1 MVYTDIGID
10 MGTSDI
16 VVWYKGKGVIIH
28 EPTMVAYDKEDDKM
42 IAFGEE
48 ARHLVTRTQGNI
60 VAIRPFKSGTISDYS
75 VTERLMRHYIQLS
88 MGRHMFRKP
97 YISLCVPSGVT
108 EVERRAVEEA
118 AYQAGASR
126 DKYDGWRGKRQGEFT
141 LEDYYALPEDQQA
154 ELIDGVIY
162 DMTAPALTH
171 QQALVFLVR
180 IIGDHIISHKGK
192 CVLSAAPTDVRL
204 DLDDRTMVQPDV
216 LVVCERK
223 QLIRRRVEGAPDL
236 VIEILSPST
245 RRKDLHIKSGKYARA
260 GVGELWLV
268 DLRDRRIIVYEF
280 DQEDR
285 ISLYSIRDQVP
296 VGIFGGELVI
306 DFSELDDYLTDLF
319 GEDWNLEESE
329 ISG

>member
-1 MVYTDIGID
+1 MTID
-10 MGTSDI
+10 
-16 VVWYKGKGVIIH
+16 
-28 EPTMVAYDKEDDKM
+28 EM
-42 IAFGEE
+42 IRRKQELGYSYE
-48 ARHLVTRTQGNI
+48 
-60 VAIRPFKSGTISDYS
+60 KIS
-75 VTERLMRHYIQLS
+75 EL
-88 MGRHMFRKP
+88 
-97 YISLCVPSGVT
+97 SGVPVGT
-108 EVERRAVEEA
+108 VQKIFSGQTKSPRYMTLLALERMFEEVSPGGSGSSFVREPMF

>member
-1 MVYTDIGID
+1 MTID
-10 MGTSDI
+10 
-16 VVWYKGKGVIIH
+16 
-28 EPTMVAYDKEDDKM
+28 EM
-42 IAFGEE
+42 IRRKQELGYSYE
-48 ARHLVTRTQGNI
+48 
-60 VAIRPFKSGTISDYS
+60 KIS
-75 VTERLMRHYIQLS
+75 EL
-88 MGRHMFRKP
+88 
-97 YISLCVPSGVT
+97 SGVPVGT
-108 EVERRAVEEA
+108 VQKIFSGQTKSPRYMTLLALERMFDEISPDHSQYIVREPMF

-162 DMTAPALTH
+162 DMTAPDLTH
-171 QQALVFLVR
+171 QQALVFLVSEFR
-180 IIGDHIISHKGK
+180 GHIISHKGK

>member
-1 MVYTDIGID
+1 MTID
-10 MGTSDI
+10 
-16 VVWYKGKGVIIH
+16 
-28 EPTMVAYDKEDDKM
+28 EM
-42 IAFGEE
+42 IRRKQELGYSYE
-48 ARHLVTRTQGNI
+48 
-60 VAIRPFKSGTISDYS
+60 KIS
-75 VTERLMRHYIQLS
+75 EL
-88 MGRHMFRKP
+88 
-97 YISLCVPSGVT
+97 SGVPVGT
-108 EVERRAVEEA
+108 VQKIFSGQTKSPRYMTLLALERMFDEISPDHSQYIVREPMF

-171 QQALVFLVR
+171 QQAMVFLVR